1 MKQFRIL
8 RPGSVQ
14 VLDFGFP
21 TRICKTQA
29 VLWLTVCAVLF
40 ALCSAVGAQQPK
52 KLPRIGILRVG
63 SPPDVFIDTLRQGL
77 HDTGYIEGQNI
88 LLEYR
93 WLKREDQFAEA
104 AEDLVRLNADIIV
117 VTSTVGA
124 LAARRATRSIPIIVP
139 VMGDP
144 VGSGL
149 VSSLAHPGGNLTGF
163 SNLAPEL
170 WPKRLELFKEMVPK
184 LSRVAMLWNVNN
196 PAMATGAK
204 GTREAASAMNI
215 TIQDRGA
222 RDPNELNG
230 VFMALEKQRPDGVLV
245 MIDAF
250 TLRNSK
256 KIIDSIA
263 DARLPA
269 MYDEKSPI
277 AAGGLVSYGPDFAD
291 LFRRTAIYVD
301 KILKG
306 ARPADLPV
314 EQPIKFELVIN
325 LNAANQI
332 GLNIPPNVLARAD
345 RVVR

>member
-1 MKQFRIL
+1 MRRNWLVKRLIEGFYL
-8 RPGSVQ
+8 VVFVVLGSVH
-14 VLDFGFP
+14 
-21 TRICKTQA
+21 TA
-29 VLWLTVCAVLF
+29 
-40 ALCSAVGAQQPK
+40 SAQQPK
-52 KLPRIGILRVG
+52 KMPRIGILRVG
-63 SPPDVFIDTLRQGL
+63 SPPDLYIDALRQAL
-77 HDTGYIEGQNI
+77 NDAGYTEGQNI

-93 WLKREDQFAEA
+93 WLKREEQFAEA
-104 AEDLVRLNADIIV
+104 AEDLVRLNVDSIV
-117 VTSTVGA
+117 VTSTPGA
-124 LAARRATRSIPIIVP
+124 LAARRATQSIPIIVP

-144 VGSGL
+144 IGSGL
-149 VSSLAHPGGNLTGF
+149 VTSFAHPAGNLTGL

-184 LSRVAMLWNVNN
+184 LSRVAMLWNTNN

-204 GTREAASAMNI
+204 GTREAANAMSI

-222 RDPNELNG
+222 RDPNELDS
-230 VFMALEKQRPDGVLV
+230 VFNALEKQRPDGVLV

-263 DARLPA
+263 NARLPA

-277 AAGGLVSYGPDFAD
+277 AAGGLVSYGPDFLD
-291 LFRRTAIYVD
+291 LFRRTATYVD

-306 ARPADLPV
+306 TKPADLPV

-332 GLNIPPNVLARAD
+332 GLTVPPNILARAD
-345 RVVR
+345 KVIR

>member
-1 MKQFRIL
+1 MRRNWLVKRLIEGFYL
-8 RPGSVQ
+8 VVFVVLGSVH
-14 VLDFGFP
+14 
-21 TRICKTQA
+21 TA
-29 VLWLTVCAVLF
+29 
-40 ALCSAVGAQQPK
+40 SAQQPK
-52 KLPRIGILRVG
+52 KMPRIGILRVG
-63 SPPDVFIDTLRQGL
+63 SPPDLYIDALRQAL
-77 HDTGYIEGQNI
+77 NDAGYTEGQNI

-93 WLKREDQFAEA
+93 WLKREEQFAEA
-104 AEDLVRLNADIIV
+104 AEDLVRLNVDSIV
-117 VTSTVGA
+117 VTSTPGA
-124 LAARRATRSIPIIVP
+124 LAARRATQSIPIIVP

-144 VGSGL
+144 IGSGL
-149 VSSLAHPGGNLTGF
+149 VTSFAHPGGNLTGL

-184 LSRVAMLWNVNN
+184 LSRVAMLWNTNN

-204 GTREAASAMNI
+204 GTREAANAMSI

-222 RDPNELNG
+222 CDPNELDS
-230 VFMALEKQRPDGVLV
+230 VFNALEKQRPDGVLV

-263 DARLPA
+263 NARLPA

-277 AAGGLVSYGPDFAD
+277 AAGGLVSYGPDFLD
-291 LFRRTAIYVD
+291 LFRRTATYVD

-306 ARPADLPV
+306 AKPADLPV

-332 GLNIPPNVLARAD
+332 GLTVPPNILARAD
-345 RVVR
+345 KVIR

>member
-1 MKQFRIL
+1 MRRNWLVKRLIEGFYL
-8 RPGSVQ
+8 VVFVVLGSVH
-14 VLDFGFP
+14 
-21 TRICKTQA
+21 TA
-29 VLWLTVCAVLF
+29 
-40 ALCSAVGAQQPK
+40 SAQQPK
-52 KLPRIGILRVG
+52 KMPRIGILRVA
-63 SPPDVFIDTLRQGL
+63 SPPDLYIDALRQAL
-77 HDTGYIEGQNI
+77 NDAGYTEGQNI

-93 WLKREDQFAEA
+93 WLKREEQFAEA
-104 AEDLVRLNADIIV
+104 AEDLVRLNVDSIV
-117 VTSTVGA
+117 VTSTPGA
-124 LAARRATRSIPIIVP
+124 LAARRATQSIPIIVP

-144 VGSGL
+144 IGSGL
-149 VSSLAHPGGNLTGF
+149 VTSFAHPGGNLTGL

-184 LSRVAMLWNVNN
+184 LSRVAMLWNTNN

-204 GTREAASAMNI
+204 GTREAANAMSI

-222 RDPNELNG
+222 RDPNELDS
-230 VFMALEKQRPDGVLV
+230 VFNALEKQRPDGVLV

-263 DARLPA
+263 NARLPA

-277 AAGGLVSYGPDFAD
+277 AAGGLVSYGPDFLD
-291 LFRRTAIYVD
+291 LFRRTATYVD

-306 ARPADLPV
+306 AKPADLPV

-332 GLNIPPNVLARAD
+332 GLTVPPNILARAD
-345 RVVR
+345 KVIR

>member
-1 MKQFRIL
+1 MRRNWLVKRLIEGFYL
-8 RPGSVQ
+8 VVFVVLGSVH
-14 VLDFGFP
+14 
-21 TRICKTQA
+21 TA
-29 VLWLTVCAVLF
+29 
-40 ALCSAVGAQQPK
+40 SAQQPK
-52 KLPRIGILRVG
+52 KMPRIGILRVG
-63 SPPDVFIDTLRQGL
+63 SPPDLYIDALRQAL
-77 HDTGYIEGQNI
+77 NDAGYTEGQNI

-93 WLKREDQFAEA
+93 WLKREEQFAEA
-104 AEDLVRLNADIIV
+104 AEDLVRLNVDSIV
-117 VTSTVGA
+117 VTSTPGA
-124 LAARRATRSIPIIVP
+124 LAARRATQSIPIIVP

-144 VGSGL
+144 IGSGL
-149 VSSLAHPGGNLTGF
+149 VTSFAHPGGNLTGL

-184 LSRVAMLWNVNN
+184 LSRVAMLWNTNN

-204 GTREAASAMNI
+204 GTREAANAMSI

-222 RDPNELNG
+222 RDPNELDS
-230 VFMALEKQRPDGVLV
+230 VFNALEKQRPDGVLV

-263 DARLPA
+263 NARLPA

-277 AAGGLVSYGPDFAD
+277 AAGGLVSYGPDFLD
-291 LFRRTAIYVD
+291 LFRRTATYVD

-306 ARPADLPV
+306 AKPADLPV

-325 LNAANQI
+325 LNATNQI
-332 GLNIPPNVLARAD
+332 GLTVPPNILARAD
-345 RVVR
+345 KVIR

>member
-1 MKQFRIL
+1 MRRNWLVKRLIEGFYL
-8 RPGSVQ
+8 VVFVVLGSVH
-14 VLDFGFP
+14 
-21 TRICKTQA
+21 TA
-29 VLWLTVCAVLF
+29 
-40 ALCSAVGAQQPK
+40 SAQQPK
-52 KLPRIGILRVG
+52 KMPRIGILRVG
-63 SPPDVFIDTLRQGL
+63 SPPDLYIDALRQAL
-77 HDTGYIEGQNI
+77 NDAGYTEGQNI

-93 WLKREDQFAEA
+93 WLKREEQFAEA
-104 AEDLVRLNADIIV
+104 AEDLVRLNVDSIV
-117 VTSTVGA
+117 VTSTPGA
-124 LAARRATRSIPIIVP
+124 LAARRATQSIPIIVP

-144 VGSGL
+144 IGSGL
-149 VSSLAHPGGNLTGF
+149 VTSFAHPGGNLTGL

-184 LSRVAMLWNVNN
+184 LSRVAMLWNTNN

-204 GTREAASAMNI
+204 GTREAANAMSI

-222 RDPNELNG
+222 RDPNELDS
-230 VFMALEKQRPDGVLV
+230 VFNALEKQRPDGVLV

-263 DARLPA
+263 NARLPA

-277 AAGGLVSYGPDFAD
+277 AAGGLVSYGPDFLD
-291 LFRRTAIYVD
+291 LFRRTATYVD

-306 ARPADLPV
+306 TKPADLPV

-332 GLNIPPNVLARAD
+332 GLTVPPNILARAD
-345 RVVR
+345 KVIR